1 MKDIL
6 LGLARHILTA
16 GGGFLVA
23 KGTID
28 AAGAEQLVGG
38 LIAILGVVASI
49 IDKKDRA

>member
-1 MKDIL
+1 MKDVL